1 MKCTIC
7 GAELAENATFC
18 EKCGAIIDNSAN
30 AQEVVASETVA
41 SEVVADPAQDPGKT
55 LGIAS
60 LICGILS
67 LVGFG
72 WLPGVIGVILGF
84 ISKKKSAAVGL
95 EAAKPTKI
103 GIILSIVG
111 IVLGILAAIL
121 AIIIIVIIM
130 IAAANA

>member
-30 AQEVVASETVA
+30 EQEVVASE
-41 SEVVADPAQDPGKT
+41 SVVDAAQDPGKG

-72 WLPGVIGVILGF
+72 CLPGVIGVILGF

-103 GIILSIVG
+103 GIILSIIG